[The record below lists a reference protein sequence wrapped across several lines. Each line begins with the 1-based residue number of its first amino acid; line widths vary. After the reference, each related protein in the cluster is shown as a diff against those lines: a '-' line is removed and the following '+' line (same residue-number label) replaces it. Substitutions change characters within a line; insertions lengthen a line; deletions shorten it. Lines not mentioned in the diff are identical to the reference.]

1 MCRARAKSKGSGI
14 AKIGV
19 KTKKEKEGGW
29 DRKSNV
35 FTALNNFIS
44 KTVIHRKEKYNTY
57 INANLNGK
65 NNCWITKGKN
75 ALTID
80 KLN

>member
-1 MCRARAKSKGSGI
+1 MTATGAYADTFGKCPGLLDLSRI
-14 AKIGV
+14 
-19 KTKKEKEGGW
+19 
-29 DRKSNV
+29 D

-65 NNCWITKGKN
+65 NNC
-75 ALTID
+75 
-80 KLN
+80 

>member
-1 MCRARAKSKGSGI
+1 MDNERQTGTDVTLLNHHQPLLSHVIYCLS
-14 AKIGV
+14 
-19 KTKKEKEGGW
+19 
-29 DRKSNV
+29 DNV

-75 ALTID
+75 ALTND